1 LRNQRLVLSLILL
14 LFSASCLSCSHKEKN
29 FEVNPRTKLGKLAQH
44 QLPDFYLENFTENS
58 DFAQSFYV
66 NSRKHLYLTIR
77 VQVLPFDYLKKLND
91 EYAEKNKIH
100 LAGYPLY
107 EGIDRT
113 DVNIAYLLVFEKG
126 GLVYE
131 LHFRTSQGYFR
142 PLSEIKKLAR
152 KIALKILQS

>member
-1 LRNQRLVLSLILL
+1 LVLFSILL
-14 LFSASCLSCSHKEKN
+14 LFSASCLSCSQKEKN
-29 FEVNPRTKLGKLAQH
+29 SEVNPRTKLGKLAQH
-44 QLPDFYLENFTENS
+44 QLPDFHLENFTENS
-58 DFAQSFYV
+58 NFAQSFYV
-66 NSRKHLYLTIR
+66 NSQKHLYLTIR
-77 VQVLPFDYLKKLND
+77 VQASPFDYQKKLND

-100 LAGYPLY
+100 LAGHPLY

-142 PLSEIKKLAR
+142 PLSEIKNLAR